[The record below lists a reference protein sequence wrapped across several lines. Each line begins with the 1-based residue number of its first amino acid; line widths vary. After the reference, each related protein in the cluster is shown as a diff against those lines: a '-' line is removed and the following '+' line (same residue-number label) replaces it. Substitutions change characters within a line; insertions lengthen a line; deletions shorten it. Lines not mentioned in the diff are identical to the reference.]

1 MAYLE
6 GVKTGYATGGGNP
19 FSVIVSRVKEA
30 QARKLAEQKEDK
42 KELRELEQVFQTL
55 AKKHEYDTQ
64 IEEQKRQVGLDL
76 EKEKGVQDRLNK
88 LSEGYTF
95 DDSGNAIEP
104 EQQTIQAQPV
114 DKTQRLLQMT
124 GLAMPSKP
132 VNRAGEMAPVVK
144 TQPKKQDN
152 SMLAEQFGLG
162 KGVKLKKK
170 NDVETQLKEENLKY
184 MQSINKKMTEGD
196 GTDLVYRKAD
206 TGEEVTK
213 EEAEAAIANGDRNY
227 LVNQRITTKSG
238 TSEKPL
244 IKPPDLTKEEKEY
257 VNASRRI
264 GEALG
269 DMSTRFTE
277 IAKSKKGSAG
287 WKKAQVQMKLPFS
300 LEYAAVQDQ
309 DLQYIKSS
317 IDKVKADI
325 PFLRGGKQL
334 TNTEAKRIDILL
346 NPFGKSDATIQR
358 DIKRFQEEF
367 SFGEKLMIGGV
378 SAISRQGEPS
388 KKIGRFTIES
398 E

>member
-1 MAYLE
+1 MGSNEAFK
-6 GVKTGYATGGGNP
+6 VGYEAASQGNP
-19 FSVIVSRVKEA
+19 FSIIMKRVDEA
-30 QARKLAEQKEDK
+30 RARKAADDK
-42 KELRELEQVFQTL
+42 DLRDLQNVFLELG
-55 AKKHEYDTQ
+55 KKHEYDV
-64 IEEQKRQVGLDL
+64 EMEKQKAEIGLQL
-76 EKEKGVQDRLNK
+76 EKEKGVQDRMTK
-88 LSEGYTF
+88 LAEGYTF
-95 DDSGNAIEP
+95 DDSGNEIEP
-104 EQQTIQAQPV
+104 EEQTIQEPI
-114 DKTQRLLQMT
+114 DRNQRLLQMT
-124 GLAMPSKP
+124 GLATPSKP
-132 VNRAGEMAPVVK
+132 VNRIKGISEKSIRSESILPEA
-144 TQPKKQDN
+144 
-152 SMLAEQFGLG
+152 FGFG
-162 KGVKLKKK
+162 KGVKVKKK
-170 NDVETQLKEENLKY
+170 EDVETRLKEENLKY
-184 MQSINKKMTEGD
+184 IQSINKKMTEGD

-238 TSEKPL
+238 TSERPL

-264 GEALG
+264 GEALT

-277 IAKSKKGSAG
+277 IAKSKKGSAA

-358 DIKRFQEEF
+358 DIERFQKEF

-378 SAISRQGEPS
+378 SAISREKESNDPEYDKMKQL
-388 KKIGRFTIES
+388 IGQ
-398 E
+398 